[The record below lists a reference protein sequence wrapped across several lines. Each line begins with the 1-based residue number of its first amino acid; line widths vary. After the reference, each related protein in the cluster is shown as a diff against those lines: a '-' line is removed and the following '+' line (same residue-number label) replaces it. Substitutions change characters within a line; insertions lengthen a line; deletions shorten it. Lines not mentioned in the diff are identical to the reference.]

1 MVTTNSYSSMQMRFD
16 EANMKLYDVIGIGFG
31 PANLAL
37 AIALQEQGKLT
48 DKVCFIEKQPNFL
61 WHGGML
67 LDDTTMQIS
76 YLKDLVTQRNPT
88 SHFSF
93 TNFLHHQ
100 NRLDSYINLKTFY
113 PSRLEFNSY
122 LSWAASHFNDFCHYA
137 EEVTDIIPIIEQ
149 NGVEFLAI
157 TTRNSEGHEQTRHAK
172 NIILSP
178 GGNAKIPDV
187 FNDVFQHKNVWHSSQ
202 YLMNKDKI
210 KPGEKVAVIGAGQSA
225 AEIFVDVQNIPHQP
239 QVDLVFRAGAMKPA
253 DSSPFVNEIFDPRY
267 TDLMYQNT
275 PEQRSAFLTEFRN
288 TNYAVVD
295 EPLLNDIYGRLYT
308 QKLKNETRF
317 SIKNNTHID
326 AATLSG
332 DKICLTLRYGQ
343 HNSQFEKYDHMIL
356 ATGYHYSSRP
366 PLLESVTQWLE
377 NDIARDYQL
386 RTVETFKPKIF
397 TQGINEATHG
407 ISDSLLSILAIRSAE
422 IANALEL
429 S

>member
-1 MVTTNSYSSMQMRFD
+1 MRFD

-48 DKVCFIEKQPNFL
+48 DKVCFIEKQADFL

-122 LSWAASHFNDFCHYA
+122 LSWAASHFHEHCHYA
-137 EEVTDIIPIIEQ
+137 EEVIDVSPIIE
-149 NGVEFLAI
+149 NNEVNFLAV
-157 TTRNSEGHEQTRHAK
+157 TTRNHEGYEQTRHAK

-178 GGNAKIPDV
+178 GGSAKIPDI
-187 FNDVFQHKNVWHSSQ
+187 FNDVSQHKNVWHSSQ

-225 AEIFVDVQNIPHQP
+225 AEIFVDVQNISHQP
-239 QVDLVFRAGAMKPA
+239 AVDLIFRAGAIKPA

-267 TDLMYQNT
+267 TDFMYENT
-275 PEQRSAFLTEFRN
+275 PEQRHAFLTEFRN

-295 EPLLNDIYGRLYT
+295 EPLLDEIYNRLYT

-317 SIKNNTHID
+317 SIKNNTHVD
-326 AATLSG
+326 AAVIVNDQVNLS
-332 DKICLTLRYGQ
+332 LRHAQQ
-343 HNSQFEKYDHMIL
+343 HSYVEKYDHLIL

-366 PLLESVTQWLE
+366 PMLNSVTPWLE
-377 NDIARDYQL
+377 DDIARDYQL
-386 RTVETFKPKIF
+386 RTVDTFKPKIF

-422 IANALEL
+422 IVDALKIG
-429 S
+429 